1 MHDTTTENAPESK
14 TECCPKKSWKDCGC
28 GVCIAPYLAA
38 FVIFLLC
45 WGTYSSLSCKAVSNM
60 QDSLLLAVI
69 VFGSGLVAALIAAI
83 LVLPRYLIIKDR
95 NRTELEKME
104 LELEYKSK
112 NK

>member
-1 MHDTTTENAPESK
+1 MPETTENASESK
-14 TECCPKKSWKDCGC
+14 TETCPKKSWKDCGC
-28 GVCIAPYLAA
+28 WVCIAPYLAA

-45 WGTYSSLSCKAVSNM
+45 WGTYSSLSCKQVSNT
-60 QDSLLLAVI
+60 QDSLLLAVT

-83 LVLPRYLIIKDR
+83 LALPRYLIIKNR
-95 NRTELEKME
+95 NRTELEKLE